1 MSDRKPL
8 NSLLVKPA
16 GPDCNLACVY
26 CFYRGKADL
35 FEDRP
40 VHRMSDTILE
50 EMIKQVMTEGQE
62 SVSFGWQGGEPTL
75 MGLDFFKK
83 AVEFQKRYGHDGQ
96 TVGNGLQTNG
106 WVIDE
111 KWAEFLHEYNFL
123 VGLSLDGP
131 EHVHDKYRMMRN
143 GKPTWAHTVDV
154 AKLMLARGVAVN
166 ALIVVNDYS
175 WQFGREIYDFHKG
188 LGIEFLQFIP
198 CVEADP
204 ADPDRAAPFSASGEQ
219 FGRLLCDVFDRWRE
233 DFVDGWPTTSIR
245 FLDSLFHLY
254 VGLPPTECT
263 LMPECG
269 TYVVVEHNGDVFSC
283 DFFVEPRW
291 RLGNVMEDKLIDLLN
306 SPHQNEF
313 GRIKADLPAPCKEC
327 KWVELCLGGCTKD
340 RTRARADQG
349 LSHFCEAYKMF
360 FERADAFMRELAAKW
375 IGRERSAAE
384 EERRLQEEARRQA
397 MSNIITPSYGTTGQK
412 ISRNAPCPCGSG
424 KKFKKCCGR

>member
-1 MSDRKPL
+1 MAFRKPL

-26 CFYRGKADL
+26 CFYRGKVEL

-40 VHRMSDTILE
+40 VHRMSDQILE
-50 EMIKQVMTEGQE
+50 EMIRQVMTDGQE

-83 AVEFQKRYGHDGQ
+83 AVELQKRYGHTGQ
-96 TVGNGLQTNG
+96 SVGNGLQTNG

-111 KWAEFLHEYNFL
+111 EWAAFLSEYQFL

-131 EHVHDKYRMMRN
+131 QHVHDRYRVTRN
-143 GKPTWAHTVDV
+143 GKPTWEHTVNV
-154 AKLMLARGVAVN
+154 VKLMLERGVAVN

-175 WQFGREIYDFHKG
+175 WEFGREIYDFHRK
-188 LGIEFLQFIP
+188 LGIEFMQFIP

-204 ADPDRAAPFSASGEQ
+204 ADAERAAPFSVSGEQ

-245 FLDSLFHLY
+245 FFDSLFHLY

-291 RLGNVMEDKLIDLLN
+291 RLGNVMEHKLIDLLN
-306 SPHQNEF
+306 SPLQNEF
-313 GRIKADLPAPCKEC
+313 GAAKAALPEEC
-327 KWVELCLGGCTKD
+327 KACPWVALCLGGCTKD
-340 RTRARADQG
+340 RTRARSDKG
-349 LSHFCEAYKMF
+349 LSHFCRAYKMF
-360 FERADAFMRELAAKW
+360 FEHSDAFMKDLARKW
-375 IGRERSAAE
+375 IERERKAQE
-384 EERRLQEEARRQA
+384 EERKRVLAARAGMLPQGGGR
-397 MSNIITPSYGTTGQK
+397 IP
-412 ISRNAPCPCGSG
+412 RNAPCPCGSG
-424 KKFKKCCGR
+424 KKFKKCCGRSQ